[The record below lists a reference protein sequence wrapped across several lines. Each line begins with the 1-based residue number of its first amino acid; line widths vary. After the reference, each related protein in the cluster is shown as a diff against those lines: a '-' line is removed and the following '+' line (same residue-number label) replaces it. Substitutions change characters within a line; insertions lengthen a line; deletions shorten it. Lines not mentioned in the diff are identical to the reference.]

1 MLYLPE
7 RLVMNQPE
15 KDVYDYVE
23 SSNTAFAVGYSK
35 NQMASIQTGN
45 RFDGLLDANLTAIS
59 WIEDNVGYYNG
70 ESLPNRKLDRII
82 KACTLYI
89 DRGGII
95 VEGSYKEYS
104 YYAQIVQD
112 PSTTATDARIE
123 KKIRTERNQA
133 FKFKSQG
140 LNLHKEI
147 LIDGLL
153 RIDGFED
160 MPINKTADFFKLIR
174 EASAFNRSSEMNFIY
189 AIAHKE
195 KTYLEA
201 AKNIISV
208 AAIPI
213 EIEAGPFVKVLQ
225 ESLGL
230 IAFLCDI
237 DSYYELSET
246 LYEYRGPVVI
256 SDVFLNSYEN
266 EEYDIADGSGKVW
279 RGRKKDEVWGSGN
292 GSKHDALEKFK
303 RIQKF

>member
-15 KDVYDYVE
+15 KDVYNYKA
-23 SSNTAFAVGYSK
+23 SSNTAFAVGFSK

-45 RFDGLLDANLTAIS
+45 RFDGLLYANLTAVS
-59 WIEDNVGYYNG
+59 WIEDNVGYYDG
-70 ESLPNRKLDRII
+70 EVLPNPKLDRII
-82 KACTLYI
+82 KTCTLYI

-95 VEGSYKEYS
+95 VLGGYQEYKYF
-104 YYAQIVQD
+104 AQIVSQPNM
-112 PSTTATDARIE
+112 PSDARIE

-140 LNLHKEI
+140 IDLHKEI
-147 LIDGLL
+147 LIDGML
-153 RIDGFED
+153 RVDGFED
-160 MPINKTADFFKLIR
+160 MPINKTAEFFKLVR
-174 EASAFNRSSEMNFIY
+174 EVSAFNRSSEMNFIY

-201 AKNIISV
+201 AKNIVSV

-213 EIEAGPFVKVLQ
+213 EIEAGAFVKVLQ

-237 DSYYELSET
+237 DSYFKFSEK
-246 LYEYRGPVVI
+246 LYEYRGPVII
-256 SDVFLNSYEN
+256 SDVFLNNYTN
-266 EEYDIADGSGKVW
+266 AQYDIADGSGKVW
-279 RGRKKDEVWGSGN
+279 GGRKKDEVLGSGN
-292 GSKHDALEKFK
+292 SSKLTAIENFK
-303 RIQKF
+303 EIQKN